1 MICILIFT
9 TRIRSPGFLL
19 LDIVL
24 ESSKCTWLGITLL
37 LYQRFIAGWKLI
49 GSFLFLVSLF
59 LFDDIYFW
67 VFLKHVLDSG
77 SSSFKCSFHVGK
89 FTLKQHYRRF
99 HCHPHIFCFCL
110 FGHSIFP
117 RAVSFDK
124 WIYFAPPATKTYV
137 KVEGEDEWRYW
148 GTFKHPLDT

>member
-24 ESSKCTWLGITLL
+24 ESKCTWLGITLL
-37 LYQRFIAGWKLI
+37 LYQRFIARWKKI
-49 GSFLFLVSLF
+49 GSFLLLLSLF
-59 LFDDIYFW
+59 LFDAIYFC
-67 VFLKHVLDSG
+67 VFFKIFKACFG

-99 HCHPHIFCFCL
+99 HCHPHIFCFGI

-124 WIYFAPPATKTYV
+124 WIYFTPKTPL
-137 KVEGEDEWRYW
+137 
-148 GTFKHPLDT
+148 KHM